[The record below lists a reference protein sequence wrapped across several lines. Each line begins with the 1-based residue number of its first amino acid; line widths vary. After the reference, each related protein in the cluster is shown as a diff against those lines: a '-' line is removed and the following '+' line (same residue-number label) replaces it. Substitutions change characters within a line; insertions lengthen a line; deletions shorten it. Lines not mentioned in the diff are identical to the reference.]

1 MSKEM
6 MTINGKVYKAKE
18 VDFNFICELGEA
30 GIDIADISKKL
41 IPTVRVYA
49 AYCMNTDIDSAG
61 DEINAHLI
69 SGGTFDDIT
78 TVFTEKIEDS
88 DFFRALTKTAET
100 NTPKKTSKKK
110 DAEVSE

>member
-18 VDFNFICELGEA
+18 VDFNFMCELGEA

-49 AYCMNTDIDSAG
+49 AYCMNTDLDTAG
-61 DEINAHLI
+61 VEINEHLI
-69 SGGTFDDIT
+69 SGGAFDDIT
-78 TVFTEKIEDS
+78 NIFTEKIEDS